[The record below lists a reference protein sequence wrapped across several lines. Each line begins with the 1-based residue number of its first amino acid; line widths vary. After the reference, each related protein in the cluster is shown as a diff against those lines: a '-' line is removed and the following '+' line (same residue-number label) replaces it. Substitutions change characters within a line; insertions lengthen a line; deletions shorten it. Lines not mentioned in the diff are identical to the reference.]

1 MKLYWVALFFTSSLF
16 VSAANAA
23 SVTSWGGQQKQS
35 LQSQMVG
42 KWQLLAIYEDG
53 ENITPETSLRNY
65 WIFKRNGWVEHNEE
79 PEGLRRSNYWING
92 RTLTIKLK
100 GNKGTRVFRV
110 SYVDK
115 DKMIWKYR
123 DNGKSYSYN
132 LARY

>member
-1 MKLYWVALFFTSSLF
+1 MKLYWIALFFTSSLF

-79 PEGLRRSNYWING
+79 PEGLRRSNYWVNG